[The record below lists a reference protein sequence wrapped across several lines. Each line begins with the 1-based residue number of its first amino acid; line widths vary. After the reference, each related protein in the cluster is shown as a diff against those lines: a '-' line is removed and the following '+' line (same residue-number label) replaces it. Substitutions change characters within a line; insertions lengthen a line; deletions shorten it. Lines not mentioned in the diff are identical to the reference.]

1 MCTYVKSSTGR
12 VRGNKKLNLQ
22 KEKEK
27 FDMKD
32 KTKGLL
38 RLLSCAIVI
47 AVVGFITV
55 VGIGG
60 DKTGSM
66 SDVKLGLDLAGG
78 VSITYQAVKE
88 NPTQEEMDDTIYRM
102 QQRASQESKE
112 SAVYQE
118 GDNRINVDIPS
129 VTDATAVLER
139 LGNAGTI
146 YFIYGKSPDGK
157 QNIIYSAEK
166 QNYILYRE
174 LDEIIA
180 DGGVVLDGADIVG
193 AEPKIYNTEN
203 NLGVQCIVQL
213 NLNDTGREKF
223 ANATQY
229 AYSHRTSSSR
239 TNYENLIAIVYDG
252 EIISAPGVIN
262 VISDGVATISGQ
274 STFEEAKRLASTIRI
289 GALPLELTE
298 LRSNIVGAKLGAEAV
313 KTSLIAG
320 LIGFIIVFLFMIVYY
335 RIPGLSAS
343 IALTLYVGLVI
354 IALNIFD
361 VTLTLPGIAGII
373 LSVGMAVDA
382 NVIIFTRIKE
392 ELATGKTVRSGI
404 KIGFHKA
411 LSAIVD
417 GNVTTLIAAAVLY
430 LFGSGTIKGFAQTLA
445 IGIVLSMFTALV
457 VTKYLLVS
465 LYMVGCDKEGM
476 YGVQKEPK
484 QIDYIKNGK
493 KFAVISV
500 AIIAIGIIMMI
511 VNMTKDGDALAYGLD
526 FKGGSSTQVT
536 FEKEMGDSF
545 NQELENYV
553 NQKIGAIPE
562 IVKVQDENSYII
574 KTRVLTLNE
583 KDELQNGF
591 VNDYGVD
598 AQKITTQNISATV
611 SGEMKEEAV
620 KAVII
625 ATIGMLLYI
634 WIRFKN
640 LGFAGSAV
648 IALIHD
654 VLVVL
659 MVYAVTKISV
669 GNTFIACMLTLV
681 GYSIN
686 ATIVIFDRIREN
698 IGQKLKKDS
707 IKDIVNLS
715 INQTFSRS
723 INTSLTT
730 LIMILFLAIL
740 GVDSVKEF
748 AIPLLAGIICGAYS
762 SICITGNLWYFFN
775 KKKTSEE

>member
-1 MCTYVKSSTGR
+1 M
-12 VRGNKKLNLQ
+12 
-22 KEKEK
+22 
-27 FDMKD
+27 
-32 KTKGLL
+32 
-38 RLLSCAIVI
+38 
-47 AVVGFITV
+47 
-55 VGIGG
+55 
-60 DKTGSM
+60 
-66 SDVKLGLDLAGG
+66 
-78 VSITYQAVKE
+78 
-88 NPTQEEMDDTIYRM
+88 
-102 QQRASQESKE
+102 
-112 SAVYQE
+112 
-118 GDNRINVDIPS
+118 
-129 VTDATAVLER
+129 
-139 LGNAGTI
+139 
-146 YFIYGKSPDGK
+146 
-157 QNIIYSAEK
+157 
-166 QNYILYRE
+166 
-174 LDEIIA
+174 
-180 DGGVVLDGADIVG
+180 
-193 AEPKIYNTEN
+193 
-203 NLGVQCIVQL
+203 
-213 NLNDTGREKF
+213 
-223 ANATQY
+223 
-229 AYSHRTSSSR
+229 
-239 TNYENLIAIVYDG
+239 IAIVYDG

>member
-1 MCTYVKSSTGR
+1 
-12 VRGNKKLNLQ
+12 
-22 KEKEK
+22 
-27 FDMKD
+27 
-32 KTKGLL
+32 
-38 RLLSCAIVI
+38 
-47 AVVGFITV
+47 
-55 VGIGG
+55 
-60 DKTGSM
+60 
-66 SDVKLGLDLAGG
+66 
-78 VSITYQAVKE
+78 
-88 NPTQEEMDDTIYRM
+88 
-102 QQRASQESKE
+102 
-112 SAVYQE
+112 
-118 GDNRINVDIPS
+118 
-129 VTDATAVLER
+129 
-139 LGNAGTI
+139 
-146 YFIYGKSPDGK
+146 
-157 QNIIYSAEK
+157 
-166 QNYILYRE
+166 
-174 LDEIIA
+174 
-180 DGGVVLDGADIVG
+180 
-193 AEPKIYNTEN
+193 
-203 NLGVQCIVQL
+203 
-213 NLNDTGREKF
+213 
-223 ANATQY
+223 
-229 AYSHRTSSSR
+229 
-239 TNYENLIAIVYDG
+239 
-252 EIISAPGVIN
+252 
-262 VISDGVATISGQ
+262 
-274 STFEEAKRLASTIRI
+274 
-289 GALPLELTE
+289 
-298 LRSNIVGAKLGAEAV
+298 
-313 KTSLIAG
+313 
-320 LIGFIIVFLFMIVYY
+320 
-335 RIPGLSAS
+335 
-343 IALTLYVGLVI
+343 
-354 IALNIFD
+354 
-361 VTLTLPGIAGII
+361 
-373 LSVGMAVDA
+373 
-382 NVIIFTRIKE
+382 
-392 ELATGKTVRSGI
+392 
-404 KIGFHKA
+404 
-411 LSAIVD
+411 
-417 GNVTTLIAAAVLY
+417 
-430 LFGSGTIKGFAQTLA
+430 
-445 IGIVLSMFTALV
+445 
-457 VTKYLLVS
+457 
-465 LYMVGCDKEGM
+465 
-476 YGVQKEPK
+476 
-484 QIDYIKNGK
+484 
-493 KFAVISV
+493 
-500 AIIAIGIIMMI
+500 MI

>member
-1 MCTYVKSSTGR
+1 
-12 VRGNKKLNLQ
+12 
-22 KEKEK
+22 
-27 FDMKD
+27 MKD

-38 RLLSCAIVI
+38 RLLASVIVI
-47 AVVGFITV
+47 AAVGFIAV

-166 QNYILYRE
+166 QNYILYRQ

-203 NLGVQCIVQL
+203 NLGVQYIVQL

-223 ANATQY
+223 AKATQY

-373 LSVGMAVDA
+373 LSIGMAVDA

-500 AIIAIGIIMMI
+500 AIIAVGIIMMI
-511 VNMTKDGDALAYGLD
+511 VNMTKDGDALSYGLD

-536 FEKEMGDSF
+536 FEKQMGDGF

-574 KTRVLTLNE
+574 KTRVLTLSE

-611 SGEMKEEAV
+611 SGEMKKEAI

-648 IALIHD
+648 IALVHD

-730 LIMILFLAIL
+730 LIMVLFLAIL

>member
-47 AVVGFITV
+47 AVVGFIAV

-180 DGGVVLDGADIVG
+180 DGGVVLDGTDIVG

-203 NLGVQCIVQL
+203 NLGVQYIVQL

>member
-1 MCTYVKSSTGR
+1 
-12 VRGNKKLNLQ
+12 
-22 KEKEK
+22 
-27 FDMKD
+27 MKD
-32 KTKGLL
+32 RTQGLL
-38 RLLSCAIVI
+38 RLLLAAVLI
-47 AVVGFITV
+47 AVVGFVAI
-55 VGIGG
+55 VGIGE

-78 VSITYQAVKE
+78 VSITYQTVKE

-102 QQRASQESKE
+102 QQRALVESKE

-118 GDNRINVDIPS
+118 GENRINVDIPS

-157 QNIIYSAEK
+157 QNIIYSAE
-166 QNYILYRE
+166 QQDYILYRDLE
-174 LDEIIA
+174 EIIA
-180 DGGVVLDGADIVG
+180 DGGVVIDGADISG
-193 AEPKIYNTEN
+193 AEPKYYNSEN
-203 NLGVQCIVQL
+203 NLGVQYVVQL

-223 ANATQY
+223 ADATQY
-229 AYSHRTSSSR
+229 AYSYRSSSSSR

-252 EIISAPGVIN
+252 EVISAPGVVN
-262 VISDGVATISGQ
+262 VISDGIATISGQ

-313 KTSLIAG
+313 RTSLIAG
-320 LIGFIIVFLFMIVYY
+320 LIGFICVFLFMVIYY
-335 RIPGLSAS
+335 RIPGLAAS
-343 IALTLYVGLVI
+343 IALTLYVGLMI
-354 IALNIFD
+354 LALNLFD

-373 LSVGMAVDA
+373 LSIGMAVDA
-382 NVIIFTRIKE
+382 NVIIFTRIRE
-392 ELATGKTVRSGI
+392 ELATKKTVNSAI

-417 GNVTTLIAAAVLY
+417 GNVTTLIAAGVLY

-457 VTKYLLVS
+457 VTKYILLA
-465 LYMVGCDKEGM
+465 LYKTGCDKEGM
-476 YGVQKEPK
+476 YGIQKEPK
-484 QIDYIKNGK
+484 QVDYIKNGK
-493 KFAVISV
+493 KFAILS
-500 AIIAIGIIMMI
+500 IALIAVGLIAMI
-511 VNMTKDGDALAYGLD
+511 VNKVSNGDILAYGLD

-536 FEKEMGDSF
+536 FEQEKGDSF
-545 NQELENYV
+545 NQELEGYV

-562 IVKVQDENSYII
+562 IVKVQGENSYII
-574 KTRVLTLNE
+574 KTRVLSLDE
-583 KDELQNGF
+583 KEELQTGF
-591 VNDYGVD
+591 VSDYGVD
-598 AQKITTQNISATV
+598 PQKITTQNISGTV
-611 SGEMKEEAV
+611 SGEMKQEAI
-620 KAVII
+620 KAVVI

-634 WIRFKN
+634 WVRFKN

-648 IALIHD
+648 LALVHD

-659 MVYAVTKISV
+659 MVYAVTRISV

-698 IGQKLKKDS
+698 MGQKLKKDS
-707 IKDIVNLS
+707 VKDIVNLS
-715 INQTFSRS
+715 VNQTFSRS

-730 LIMILFLAIL
+730 LVMVLFLAIL
-740 GVDSVKEF
+740 GVDSVREF

-762 SICITGNLWYFFN
+762 SICITGNLWYAFN